1 MSKLLKF
8 TELDVDGCGTDVE
21 IQIRINQEEY
31 PDDWKEKLA
40 RALEEIKY
48 NFIKNDKCFDTDDI
62 VKEALEAVFGKDVTY
77 DIIMP
82 EYEFEF

>member
-8 TELDVDGCGTDVE
+8 TELDIGGSGVDAEV
-21 IQIRINQEEY
+21 QILIKEEHY

-62 VKEALEAVFGKDVTY
+62 EKKRWRLYLVK
-77 DIIMP
+77 M
-82 EYEFEF
+82 